1 VTQELEMALKNKRQ
15 GDVLTPQQVAE
26 LLMVSPVTVRQ
37 WAQKGELKALI
48 TPGGHRRFRLRDVER
63 FGQQRGISLQL
74 RDEVQRILVVDDDPQ
89 LSGYLVELLGSLSE
103 PIETEV
109 AKDGFDAGRK
119 VLTFRPDIVLLDLM
133 MAGLDGFEV
142 CRRLKQDPAT
152 RDVRIIAMT
161 GYPSPG
167 NIERICAAGA
177 EACLA
182 KPISVQALL
191 DAIGLH
197 QSAPLTFAGQ

>member
-1 VTQELEMALKNKRQ
+1 MAPTSKGPR
-15 GDVLTPQQVAE
+15 DMLTPQQVAE
-26 LLMVSPVTVRQ
+26 LLLVAPVTVRQ
-37 WAQKGELKALI
+37 WAQRGELKALV
-48 TPGGHRRFRLRDVER
+48 TPGGHRRFRLDEVER
-63 FGQQRGISLQL
+63 FGRQRGLTLQFPDKV
-74 RDEVQRILVVDDDPQ
+74 RRVLVVDDDPQ
-89 LSGYLVELLGSLSE
+89 LSGYLVELLGGLSE

-109 AKDGFDAGRK
+109 ARDGFDAGRK

-142 CRRLKQDPAT
+142 CRRLKQDAAT
-152 RDVRIIAMT
+152 SAVRIIAMT

-167 NIERICAAGA
+167 NIERISAAGA

-182 KPISVQALL
+182 KPISVRAFL

-197 QSAPLTFAGQ
+197 LSAPLTFAE

>member
-1 VTQELEMALKNKRQ
+1 MALANKRPN
-15 GDVLTPQQVAE
+15 DVLTPQQVAE

-48 TPGGHRRFRLRDVER
+48 TPGGHRRFRLRDVEC
-63 FGQQRGISLQL
+63 FGRQRGIALQL
-74 RDEVQRILVVDDDPQ
+74 RDKVRRILVVDDDPQ

-103 PIETEV
+103 PIATEV
-109 AKDGFDAGRK
+109 AKDGFDAGQK

-133 MAGLDGFEV
+133 MPGLDGFEV
-142 CRRLKQDPAT
+142 SRRLKRDPAT
-152 RDVRIIAMT
+152 SDVRIIAMT

-167 NIERICAAGA
+167 NIERIRAAGA

-182 KPISVQALL
+182 KPISIQALL
-191 DAIGLH
+191 DAIGIH
-197 QSAPLTFAGQ
+197 QSVALSFSEQ

>member
-1 VTQELEMALKNKRQ
+1 MALANKRRSN
-15 GDVLTPQQVAE
+15 VLTPQQVAE

-48 TPGGHRRFRLRDVER
+48 TPGGHRRFRLGDVER
-63 FGQQRGISLQL
+63 FGRQRGLSL
-74 RDEVQRILVVDDDPQ
+74 RSRNEVLRILVVDDDRQ
-89 LSGYLVELLGSLSE
+89 LSGYLLELLGSLSE

-109 AKDGFDAGRK
+109 AKDGFDAGQK
-119 VLTFRPDIVLLDLM
+119 VLTFCPDIVLLDLM
-133 MAGLDGFEV
+133 MPGLDGFEV
-142 CRRLKQDPAT
+142 CRRLKQDHAT
-152 RDVRIIAMT
+152 SDVRIIAMT

-167 NIERICAAGA
+167 NMERIRAAGA

-197 QSAPLTFAGQ
+197 ESIPLSFAEQ